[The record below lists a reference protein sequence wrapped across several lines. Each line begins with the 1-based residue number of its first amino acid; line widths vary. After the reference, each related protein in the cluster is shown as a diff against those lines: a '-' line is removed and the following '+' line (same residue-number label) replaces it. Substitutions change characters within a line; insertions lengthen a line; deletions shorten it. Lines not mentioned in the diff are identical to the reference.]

1 VSKLNTYTH
10 EFVGYWC
17 TSARTKN
24 YFGKKIDQFGKSNA
38 NKSHPFILE
47 TKYTAVAVAVRALVK
62 IGNSE
67 NARNQKGK
75 LT

>member
-1 VSKLNTYTH
+1 L
-10 EFVGYWC
+10 E
-17 TSARTKN
+17 
-24 YFGKKIDQFGKSNA
+24 KKTDQFGKSNA

-47 TKYTAVAVAVRALVK
+47 TKYTAVAVRELVK